1 MTVCKVSF
9 LEICWTVLNHLFHYN
24 LPSIKRP
31 PPKSYLQFVPIFS
44 NVSTH
49 LDEYV
54 SSFIGSKTIQNR
66 LKNSKLLS
74 TAPYQNII
82 CQVFNGVVS
91 SLHLDK
97 IPVFFDGKNCS
108 IYLVC
113 KVYDHIYTKNGVA
126 KKSYH
131 KIQKRYHLSAYI
143 VWSNGCIYWMD
154 VENHHLRNT

>member
-1 MTVCKVSF
+1 MNSPELYFALQPTFYKNTTPKKLLAVCP
-9 LEICWTVLNHLFHYN
+9 HLFKYFN
-24 LPSIKRP
+24 SFRRIC
-31 PPKSYLQFVPIFS
+31 FIF
-44 NVSTH
+44 H
-49 LDEYV
+49 R
-54 SSFIGSKTIQNR
+54 FQNR
-66 LKNSKLLS
+66 LKNSELLS

-113 KVYDHIYTKNGVA
+113 EVYDHIYTKNGVA

-143 VWSNGCIYWMD
+143 VWTNGCIY
-154 VENHHLRNT
+154 